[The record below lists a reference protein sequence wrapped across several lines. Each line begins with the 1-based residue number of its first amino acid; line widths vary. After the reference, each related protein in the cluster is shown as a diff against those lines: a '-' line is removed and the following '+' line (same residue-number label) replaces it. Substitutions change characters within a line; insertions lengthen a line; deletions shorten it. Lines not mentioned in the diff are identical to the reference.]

1 MRRWGA
7 PINSHYRSAAPQV
20 AGVWGSCGCC
30 HGAPALRR
38 GFVLQSCLCP
48 TPDLR
53 SFHMGIALSTLSILP
68 RPLRSLVRRLQQQLL
83 LEAAPETRASSA
95 PTSPSPRE
103 AAPSGRQIQ
112 TPQSPRENRPPA
124 PAAVR
129 PLRGSWPFNVRPAPT
144 STPSS
149 LLSHRQQSAGNR
161 SFLPSSTPRGCR
173 EAFLASLAEE
183 RGTPITPRVLRRVSE
198 RGTGKL
204 VITGRMADV
213 CAELDRLADLEG
225 LQAH

>member
-1 MRRWGA
+1 MRRRE
-7 PINSHYRSAAPQV
+7 STSFHYRSAAPQV

-30 HGAPALRR
+30 HGVPALRR
-38 GFVLQSCLCP
+38 SLVLQSCLCP

-68 RPLRSLVRRLQQQLL
+68 QPLRALFRHLRQQSMLD
-83 LEAAPETRASSA
+83 AGPDMPAPSVPASSN
-95 PTSPSPRE
+95 PRE
-103 AAPSGRQIQ
+103 TAPSGRQA
-112 TPQSPRENRPPA
+112 QSPPLPRDNRAPPPA
-124 PAAVR
+124 AAR
-129 PLRGSWPFNVRPAPT
+129 PLRGSWPFNVRPAPA

-149 LLSHRQQSAGNR
+149 RHSCGQQTAGGR
-161 SFLPSSTPRGCR
+161 SFLQSSTPRGSR
-173 EAFLASLAEE
+173 EAFLASIAAEPS
-183 RGTPITPRVLRRVSE
+183 TPTAPKVLRRISE